1 MGNQCAGKMKKDFA
15 DEIGQARKS
24 KKTGA
29 GLPDLQDS
37 I

>member
-24 KKTGA
+24 KKAGE
-29 GLPDLQDS
+29 GLPDLHDS
-37 I
+37 L